1 MTGKSRRNIRRHVR
15 LGLVLTL
22 GGSLLVASGLALAG
36 PEDRTVAESILVK
49 LDADAAHKSVTS
61 DASARAHAALERA
74 TRMRASGDEPHAR
87 LADGL
92 AREWAELG
100 RDLVATADLEKKS
113 ADARRNATDAGAHAE
128 RERAL
133 LEEGIAQNGRLRA
146 QLEAAE
152 REHEPEKTAK
162 VGASLDAGAAPVPPA
177 PKKLILKAPFS
188 DGGR

>member
-1 MTGKSRRNIRRHVR
+1 
-15 LGLVLTL
+15 
-22 GGSLLVASGLALAG
+22 ASGLALAG
-36 PEDRTVAESILVK
+36 PEDRSVAEAILTK
-49 LDADAAHKSVTS
+49 LDADAAHKSLTS
-61 DASARAHAALERA
+61 DPSARAHAALERA
-74 TRMRASGDEPHAR
+74 ARMRASGDEPHAR

-100 RDLVATADLEKKS
+100 RDLVATADSEKKA

-133 LEEGIAQNGRLRA
+133 LDEGIAQNGRLRA
-146 QLEAAE
+146 QLEAAD

-162 VGASLDAGAAPVPPA
+162 VGASLDAGASALPA
-177 PKKLILKAPFS
+177 PKKLMLKAPFS